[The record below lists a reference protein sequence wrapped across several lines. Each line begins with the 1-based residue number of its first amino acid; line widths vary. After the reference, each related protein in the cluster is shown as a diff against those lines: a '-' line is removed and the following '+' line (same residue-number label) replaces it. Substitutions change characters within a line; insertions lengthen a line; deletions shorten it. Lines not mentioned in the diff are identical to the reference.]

1 MLELPDETD
10 VWTGCDA
17 LVHAIVAISAPQW
30 HPLCNGLA
38 LESIG
43 MISRHLPGVVKY
55 GGDLEAQ
62 GAMLVAYCWTGI
74 TFVTLKR

>member
-1 MLELPDETD
+1 
-10 VWTGCDA
+10 
-17 LVHAIVAISAPQW
+17 
-30 HPLCNGLA
+30 
-38 LESIG
+38 

-62 GAMLVAYCWTGI
+62 GAMLVAYCWTDI

>member
-1 MLELPDETD
+1 MKQMSGPGVIIE
-10 VWTGCDA
+10 
-17 LVHAIVAISAPQW
+17 AISAPQW

-62 GAMLVAYCWTGI
+62 SAMLVAFCLAGI
-74 TFVTLKR
+74 TFVTLER

>member
-1 MLELPDETD
+1 
-10 VWTGCDA
+10 
-17 LVHAIVAISAPQW
+17 
-30 HPLCNGLA
+30 
-38 LESIG
+38 